1 MLLLEDSFV
10 CSTMRLSNSFDSS
23 REQVEFDS
31 KSSVFSKILSFE
43 ILLFDLLILL
53 SSSTMSMV
61 FDVIAGIFDFAFDKV
76 CVKMG
81 VGNSSKVSSM
91 LSVLG
96 FSLGVEW
103 LILSGVPA
111 IAVRSNSISS
121 SLS

>member
-1 MLLLEDSFV
+1 MFV
-10 CSTMRLSNSFDSS
+10 LRYLHQTLFDSS
-23 REQVEFDS
+23 KEQVEFDS

-91 LSVLG
+91 LSFLG

-103 LILSGVPA
+103 LIFSGVPA